1 MFFDFF
7 VIHSTSKT
15 SSDKLREK
23 SLNVL
28 EVNMNLKSIRLTVM
42 DKVWIIYVFRVLL
55 MLSTM
60 WRYYNVT

>member
-28 EVNMNLKSIRLTVM
+28 EVNMNLKSIRLTV
-42 DKVWIIYVFRVLL
+42 V
-55 MLSTM
+55 
-60 WRYYNVT
+60 RYG